1 MQADVARVG
10 GITPGLKVAHLAEAH
25 NMAVCPH
32 FLMEIHVSLV
42 CAVPNAPWL
51 EYIPQLD
58 DIAAPMER
66 DGGMAIAPTAP
77 GIGIDWDHTTLK
89 TRTAPGSRFTVKED

>member
-1 MQADVARVG
+1 M
-10 GITPGLKVAHLAEAH
+10 AEAH
-25 NMAVCPH
+25 NLAICPH

-58 DIAAPMER
+58 EIAAPMARE
-66 DGGMAIAPTAP
+66 GGFAIAPAAP
-77 GIGIDWDHTTLK
+77 GIGIDWDEDALK
-89 TRTAPGSRFTVKED
+89 ARRAVGSHFEVRSA